1 MDDRTLTVNAL
12 EILEIYK
19 CVHTT
24 VNLCWKDKN
33 WCLFLPV
40 SRLFE
45 LVSGLWFRMELSWT
59 F

>member
-1 MDDRTLTVNAL
+1 MDDRTLTL
-12 EILEIYK
+12 CWKYTR
-19 CVHTT
+19 VHTT

-33 WCLFLPV
+33 WRLFLPV